1 LIIPLETVIVDN
13 RARDGTWCA
22 KYYDGHPKG
31 CPNFPDCPLKR
42 VHFNTL
48 RGYDWYAVVEPFD
61 LKSHAEKMKQKH
73 PNWSERQ
80 CRNLLYWQNGVR
92 SRLRKKAEKFA
103 MPLMGDII
111 LDIPEAHGVQVFD
124 TMEKHGL
131 VLERKKPDIIHKIM
145 LVGKRNSMSTEDTSS
160 LRSEP
165 K

>member
-1 LIIPLETVIVDN
+1 MIIPLETVIVDD

-31 CPNFPDCPLKR
+31 CPNFPKCIVPR
-42 VHFNTL
+42 PHFDTYQ
-48 RGYDWYAVVEPFD
+48 GYDWFAIVEPFN
-61 LKSHAEKMKQKH
+61 LKSHAEKMKAKH
-73 PNWSERQ
+73 PNWSDRQ

-103 MPLMGDII
+103 IPLMGDII
-111 LDIPEAHGVQVFD
+111 LDIPEANGIQLFD

-131 VLERKKPDIIHKIM
+131 VLERHKPDMIHKIM
-145 LVGKRNSMSTEDTSS
+145 LVGKRNSS
-160 LRSEP
+160 LTGTT

>member
-1 LIIPLETVIVDN
+1 MIILLETVVIDI

-31 CPNFPDCPLKR
+31 CPNFPKCKKSRP
-42 VHFNTL
+42 HFNTFQ
-48 RGYDWYAVVEPFD
+48 GYDWYAIVEPFD
-61 LKSHAEKMKQKH
+61 LKTHAEKMKEKH
-73 PNWSERQ
+73 PKWSERQ

-103 MPLMGDII
+103 VQLMGDII
-111 LDIPEAHGVQVFD
+111 LDIPEANGVQVFD

-131 VLERKKPDIIHKIM
+131 VLERKKPNTIHKIM
-145 LVGKRNSMSTEDTSS
+145 LVGKRTSLSTET
-160 LRSEP
+160 P